1 MIPRIF
7 SYLAICALL
16 VNAETSAAH
25 YTGVYVNPDYG
36 FSITI
41 PSGYVG
47 LGAAEN
53 APNHGF
59 LIRIAD
65 NTVISVSAS
74 YDADAGVP
82 GEGWVQQ
89 MIRLHGA
96 PTQTLDGLRA
106 WRILTRRD
114 SSRTETITAR
124 RIKGTDV
131 PIIYSMSLET
141 SAPNVSRSAGLFQ
154 EVVKSFRVRQIGQ

>member
-1 MIPRIF
+1 MILRIF
-7 SYLAICALL
+7 SYVAACSLLA
-16 VNAETSAAH
+16 NAETPSAH
-25 YTGVYVNPDYG
+25 YTGLYVNPDYG

-59 LIRIAD
+59 SVKVAD
-65 NTVISVSAS
+65 NTIISVSAS
-74 YDADAGVP
+74 YDANAAVG

-89 MIRLHGA
+89 MIRLHGE

-124 RIKGTDV
+124 RVKGTDV

-141 SAPNVSRSAGLFQ
+141 SALNASRSAELFH
-154 EVVKSFRVRQIGQ
+154 EVVKSFRIRQIGQ